1 MSHEPNL
8 DQTLTQWVDE
18 GPEVAPERF
27 VWAALDKVELTPQRR
42 SWRVA
47 LENTPM
53 LLKLAVPVLGAAVVI
68 ALGIFAFGRL
78 NPAPSGTPSDSP
90 AAVASPNQC
99 ARDVVEMPTPGTL
112 DVMWCVQRGTDW
124 VVVPFTLQ
132 APAGWASQIDTGGE
146 LLYLRPPGD
155 PAVVVALSGPDT
167 VDGWV
172 TEIEHNP
179 YCNFLDRGTVE
190 TADGGEA
197 TVVDVRAASCEHEG
211 LTTLIFSSPERPW
224 NLTPGHTARLW
235 IMDGPGGEAVAI
247 GSSTDDLDFPAWA
260 DSVAEVVQTLEWGTP

>member
-1 MSHEPNL
+1 MNREPIS
-8 DQTLTQWVDE
+8 DQVLNRWVDE

-27 VWAALDKVELTPQRR
+27 VWAALDQVELTQQRGR
-42 SWRVA
+42 WRVA
-47 LENTPM
+47 LGSTPM
-53 LLKLAVPVLGAAVVI
+53 LLKVAMPVLGAAAVI

-78 NPAPSGTPSDSP
+78 NPAPSGTPTDSP
-90 AAVASPNQC
+90 AAVASPREC
-99 ARDVVEMPTPGTL
+99 ARNVVEVPAPGTL
-112 DVMWCVQRGTDW
+112 DVMWCVQRGSDW
-124 VVVPFTLQ
+124 VVMPFTLQ
-132 APAGWASQIDTGGE
+132 GPAGWASQIDTAGE

-155 PAVVVALSGPDT
+155 PAVVVAVSGPDT

-172 TEIEHNP
+172 SEIEHNP

-197 TVVDVRAASCEHEG
+197 TVIDVRAASCEHEG
-211 LTTLIFSSPERPW
+211 LTALIFSSPERPW

-247 GSSTDDLDFPAWA
+247 GSSTDDLEFSAWA
-260 DSVAEVVQTLEWGTP
+260 DFVAQVVQTLEWGTQ